1 MSSFS
6 SGKNALAISDRSG
19 MAFPYKEMV
28 FEWNGSFVHISEFEA
43 KHPQLVV
50 RSHRGD
56 AQSLRNARPDRTE
69 PPVPQLG
76 TLNALQAGPPDIEE
90 ITVTIPGHGFKVG
103 DIVRINGAVSFF
115 PTYPQVSHIEDV
127 DINIAAGHT
136 VTAVT
141 SNTFDFN
148 SNDQITAFLTANCI
162 PGTTTV
168 YVDMDGVLAEYYQAV
183 AAYATSVGLLPP
195 GTDWYNLSPTI
206 EFAAIAAAPT
216 NYFSNLAVRAEAN
229 ALIDLVIAKNG
240 NWDVLSTATSANI
253 IAQKNAWITTY
264 FGTPGSGIGRAPRT
278 TNYATNFDKSP
289 YGGANKLLIDDRT
302 TYIDQFEGAGGKGF
316 KYFESGG
323 IKNFGGSNM
332 SVTLIST

>member
-6 SGKNALAISDRSG
+6 TGKNALSISDRSG
-19 MAFPYKEMV
+19 LAFPYNEMV
-28 FEWNGSFVHISEFEA
+28 TEWNGSRVHYTEFES
-43 KHPQLVV
+43 KHPQLLA
-50 RSHRGD
+50 RTHRGD
-56 AQSLRNARPDRTE
+56 RTALQFARPDRVE
-69 PPVPQLG
+69 PPVPQLL
-76 TLNALQAGPPDIEE
+76 TDNALQAGPTDSEI
-90 ITVTIPGHGFKVG
+90 ITVTLPGHGYKVG
-103 DIVRINGAVSFF
+103 DIIRINGAVSFF
-115 PTYPQVSHIEDV
+115 PTYPQVSHLEDD

-141 SNTFDFN
+141 PNTFDFN
-148 SNDQITAFLTANCI
+148 PNDQITAFLTANCI

>member
-6 SGKNALAISDRSG
+6 TGKNALAISDRSG
-19 MAFPYKEMV
+19 MAFPYQEMV
-28 FEWNGSFVHISEFEA
+28 TEWNGSFVHISEFEK
-43 KHPQLVV
+43 KHPQLQP

-76 TLNALQAGPPDIEE
+76 TLNALQAGPTDSEE
-90 ITVTIPGHGFKVG
+90 ITVTLPGHGFKVG
-103 DIVRINGAVSFF
+103 SVVRIAGAVSFF
-115 PTYPQVSHIEDV
+115 PTYPEVSHIEDD
-127 DINIAAGHT
+127 DINIALGHT
-136 VTAVT
+136 ILSVTP
-141 SNTFDFN
+141 NTFKFN
-148 SNDQITAFLTANCI
+148 SNDQITAWLNSNAT

-168 YVDMDGVLAEYYQAV
+168 YVDMDGVLAEYYQAI
-183 AAYATSVGLLPP
+183 ATYATSIGLLPP
-195 GTDWYNLSPTI
+195 GPDWYDLSPTI
-206 EFAAIAAAPT
+206 EFQAIAAAPT
-216 NYFSNLAVRAEAN
+216 NYFANLAVRAEAN

-278 TNYATNFDKSP
+278 TNYASNFDKSP
-289 YGGANKLLIDDRT
+289 FGGANKLLIDDRT
-302 TYIDQFEGAGGKGF
+302 TYINQFEGAGGKGF

-323 IKNFGGSNM
+323 IKDFGGGNM
-332 SVTLIST
+332 NITLISI

>member
-1 MSSFS
+1 MSSYS
-6 SGKNALAISDRSG
+6 TGKNALAISDRSG
-19 MAFPYKEMV
+19 LAFPYREMV
-28 FEWNGSFVHISEFEA
+28 TEWNGSRVHFTEFEP
-43 KHPQLVV
+43 KHPQLISRVH
-50 RSHRGD
+50 SGD
-56 AQSLRNARPDRTE
+56 RVSLRHARPDRTE

>member
-6 SGKNALAISDRSG
+6 TGKNALAISDRSG
-19 MAFPYKEMV
+19 MAFPYQEMV
-28 FEWNGSFVHISEFEA
+28 TEWNGSFVHISEFEK
-43 KHPQLVV
+43 KHPQLQP

-76 TLNALQAGPPDIEE
+76 TLNALQAGPTDSEE
-90 ITVTIPGHGFKVG
+90 ITVTLPGHGFKVG
-103 DIVRINGAVSFF
+103 SVVRIAGAVSFF
-115 PTYPQVSHIEDV
+115 PTYPEVSHIEDD
-127 DINIAAGHT
+127 DINIALGHT
-136 VTAVT
+136 ILSVTP
-141 SNTFDFN
+141 NTFKFN
-148 SNDQITAFLTANCI
+148 SNDQITAWLNSNAT

-183 AAYATSVGLLPP
+183 ATYATSIGLLPP
-195 GTDWYNLSPTI
+195 GPDWYDLSPTI
-206 EFAAIAAAPT
+206 EFQAIAAAPT
-216 NYFSNLAVRAEAN
+216 NYFANLAVRAEAN

-278 TNYATNFDKSP
+278 TNYASNFDKSP
-289 YGGANKLLIDDRT
+289 FGGANKLLIDDRT
-302 TYIDQFEGAGGKGF
+302 TYINQFEGAGGKGF

-323 IKNFGGSNM
+323 IKDFGGGNM
-332 SVTLIST
+332 NITLISI

>member
-1 MSSFS
+1 MSSYS
-6 SGKNALAISDRSG
+6 TGKNALAISDRSG
-19 MAFPYKEMV
+19 LAFPYREMV
-28 FEWNGSFVHISEFEA
+28 TEWNGSRVHFTEFEP
-43 KHPQLVV
+43 KHPQLISRVH
-50 RSHRGD
+50 SGD
-56 AQSLRNARPDRTE
+56 RVSLRHARPDRTE

-206 EFAAIAAAPT
+206 EFEAIAAAPT

>member
-6 SGKNALAISDRSG
+6 TGKNALAISDRSG
-19 MAFPYKEMV
+19 MAFPYQEMV
-28 FEWNGSFVHISEFEA
+28 TEWNGSFVHISEFEK
-43 KHPQLVV
+43 KHPQLQP

-76 TLNALQAGPPDIEE
+76 TLNALQAGPTDSEE
-90 ITVTIPGHGFKVG
+90 ITVTLPGHGFKVSSV
-103 DIVRINGAVSFF
+103 VRIAGAVSFF
-115 PTYPQVSHIEDV
+115 PTYPQVSHLEDD

-148 SNDQITAFLTANCI
+148 PNDQITAFLTTNCI

-183 AAYATSVGLLPP
+183 ATYATSIGLLPP
-195 GTDWYNLSPTI
+195 GPDWYDLSPTI
-206 EFAAIAAAPT
+206 EFQAIAAAPT
-216 NYFSNLAVRAEAN
+216 NYFANLAVRAEAN

-278 TNYATNFDKSP
+278 TNYASNFDKSP
-289 YGGANKLLIDDRT
+289 FGGANKLLIDDRT
-302 TYIDQFEGAGGKGF
+302 TYINQFEGAGGKGF

-323 IKNFGGSNM
+323 IKDFGGGNM
-332 SVTLIST
+332 NITLISI